1 MEETATDYQEVMVTH
16 FVLHIGNKAHAKS
29 ITKQMDKNRKNEQ
42 KAGIV
47 HGLKTIPSQGDG
59 GIRFILPDA
68 KTPDGKKIKYV
79 FPPGGAVIVPGKD
92 LMQKIEADKKRLAEK
107 SYKI

>member
-1 MEETATDYQEVMVTH
+1 MEETITDYQEVLITH

-29 ITKQMDKNRKNEQ
+29 ITKQLDKNRKNGK
-42 KAGIV
+42 KAGLV
-47 HGLKTIPSQGDG
+47 HGLKTLPSQGDG
-59 GIRFILPDA
+59 GIRFVLPEA

-92 LMQKIEADKKRLAEK
+92 LMQKIKADQKKLAAK
-107 SYKI
+107 SRKI